1 MTALTRLSM
10 SLEQPLLE
18 QLEQLVAE
26 RGYAN
31 RSEYFRDLIRDQLVQ
46 REWAQDQQ
54 VVGTITLLY
63 NHLQRQLSE
72 RLTQLQHHHHH
83 QIMATTHVHLDEAM
97 CVEMIL
103 ARGTASELRHLLSHL
118 QQQRGVVHAA
128 MSMTSTGRALG

>member
-1 MTALTRLSM
+1 MSELTRLSM
-10 SLEQPLLE
+10 SLEQPLLQ

-26 RGYAN
+26 HGYAN
-31 RSEYFRDLIRDQLVQ
+31 RSEYIRDLIREQLVQ
-46 REWAQDQQ
+46 REWQQDEQ

-83 QIMATTHVHLDEAM
+83 QIMATTHIHLDETM

-103 ARGTASELRHLLSHL
+103 ARGRASELRHLLSHL
-118 QQQRGVVHAA
+118 QQQRGVVHATL
-128 MSMTSTGRALG
+128 SMTSTGGQLR